1 MLNFVVVFEWRL
13 LTRNSVTFLLWHHW
27 IPSLKQGKNVD
38 FSVVILIVY
47 WFLKEMC
54 YSSACKFIWN
64 PLVSLKHI
72 LKWMSNNKFLQI
84 LWNSLAKKNNTVN
97 DLFKGKH
104 EPWVHS
110 MLCTTEFTLKKKKKA
125 WKCLNLRKTFFYVTL
140 KKLFTLIS
148 LSVPIFQCFIKYWG
162 NQYRLLFF
170 LIY

>member
-1 MLNFVVVFEWRL
+1 M
-13 LTRNSVTFLLWHHW
+13 WHHW
-27 IPSLKQGKNVD
+27 IPSLKQGKNID